1 MRSLFGKIFLWFCTT
16 VVLGIVSTFLVAY
29 LFNLPGPDNDAS
41 PINHLLRMSGRDM
54 AEAYD
59 QGGVQGLRSFIDVLK
74 KRTDLNS
81 RLYDL
86 SGRDLSGLPPM
97 DGFDEAARAHL
108 DTVPMPS
115 EEDRTKEMQD
125 FSPLGPPG
133 PPGAPRMHAPPDMSR
148 HDMPIPTIRHRGLVV
163 SRWTFTRE
171 GGTYLVVTHLPS
183 PIKFLKRVAGRDF
196 FFRLGVFFMAGVLFS
211 YLLAKYLSQPVRRL
225 QHAARK
231 MRAGDLSVR
240 VGEDKRLHYT
250 EIHDLA
256 RDFDSMAERL
266 ERMIMAQR
274 RLVRDVSHELR
285 SPLTRLNLSL
295 ELARKRTGAEALE
308 TDLDRIGI
316 DVARLQELI
325 DEVLAFARMESIKED
340 AHTETVNLGA
350 LLVAVTRDADLEA
363 QARDV
368 ALKVDVHHTAVL
380 EANPELLRRAMEN
393 VIRNA
398 IRHTPRR
405 STIDICLAR
414 LDEPPE
420 MLLQIRDYG
429 TGAPEDQLEDLFRPF
444 FRADDSRTR
453 STGGTGLGLAIA
465 ARAVR
470 LHGGRITASNAPGG
484 GLVVDIHLPLQE

>member
-295 ELARKRTGAEALE
+295 ELARKRTTASAS
-308 TDLDRIGI
+308 TWR
-316 DVARLQELI
+316 ACR
-325 DEVLAFARMESIKED
+325 SSS
-340 AHTETVNLGA
+340 
-350 LLVAVTRDADLEA
+350 TRSWPSRAWRA
-363 QARDV
+363 S
-368 ALKVDVHHTAVL
+368 
-380 EANPELLRRAMEN
+380 RRT
-393 VIRNA
+393 R
-398 IRHTPRR
+398 TPR
-405 STIDICLAR
+405 
-414 LDEPPE
+414 P
-420 MLLQIRDYG
+420 
-429 TGAPEDQLEDLFRPF
+429 
-444 FRADDSRTR
+444 
-453 STGGTGLGLAIA
+453 
-465 ARAVR
+465 
-470 LHGGRITASNAPGG
+470 
-484 GLVVDIHLPLQE
+484 